1 MEQAMT
7 TTTTCPT
14 WCQLHESPDEVN
26 SIEWSVAHMG
36 LLDGVTIERTDS
48 HDRSSQLD
56 VRLDELGQYV
66 SPEQIPVLVRQLTA
80 AAQALGIEC

>member
-1 MEQAMT
+1 MT

-36 LLDGVTIERTDS
+36 LLDGVTIERTDYRDGS
-48 HDRSSQLD
+48 TQLD
-56 VRLDELGQYV
+56 VRVDALDKYV
-66 SPEQIPVLVRQLTA
+66 SPEQIPMLVRQLTA
-80 AAQALGIEC
+80 AAQALGVEC